1 MLSCASHRTI
11 LTVPQTIKNIHF
23 LMNKRPEVELIQW
36 LSNVIRRDLGSAI
49 LSILAWSI
57 NWLPVGQ
64 RELQQLHA
72 EKPYPEG
79 ATFLLINL
87 PLFFF

>member
-1 MLSCASHRTI
+1 MHVKFSALACQGVRAEKVVI
-11 LTVPQTIKNIHF
+11 
-23 LMNKRPEVELIQW
+23 IQW

-87 PLFFF
+87 PLLFF